1 MTTDRKNKMEFKTFI
16 RKKPTA
22 FDKEA
27 ALKKM
32 FVTSEAI
39 KDFVNLPDKTEIYDI
54 TRGLFPD
61 TFIFYLEH
69 PDFEELE
76 GVEDPPV
83 IDPPIIIK
91 GELPKI
97 AINVSIQD
105 KNSKKV
111 EFSRQLILDG
121 KLIDYNTAINMVL
134 IGWGK
139 ILQSKEKR
147 DEILKSVKEKL
158 NL

>member
-1 MTTDRKNKMEFKTFI
+1 MSRRI
-16 RKKPTA
+16 
-22 FDKEA
+22 
-27 ALKKM
+27 KKM

-39 KDFVNLPDKTEIYDI
+39 KDFMNLPDKTEIYDI

-61 TFIFYLEH
+61 IFIFYLEH

-76 GVEDPPV
+76 GVEDPPTL
-83 IDPPIIIK
+83 DPSYLIK
-91 GELPKI
+91 KELPKI
-97 AINVSIQD
+97 TINVSIQD

-111 EFSRQLILDG
+111 EFTRQLILEG
-121 KLIDYNTAINMVL
+121 KFIDNNTAINMVL
-134 IGWGK
+134 NGWGE